1 MDKLAIYFLS
11 QGSSRVLDVEQQ
23 PARTGV
29 KSGVVT
35 GWTVGRLPT
44 CDIAWSPARNPDYAM
59 VSKRHALI
67 QATPSTDITEGG
79 TRLYKWAIIDMG
91 EGGRGS
97 SNGTHLSSQGKPAYR
112 LQPGIPYAIG
122 EGDRI
127 QFGCSA
133 ATVKVSFDI
142 DETSSGLEDDPPT
155 GLHHREDEASAPT
168 PGPWFVGSILR
179 PVWDWFTAKGP
190 HEQFVWFVLIGAA
203 AAAILYILER

>member
-23 PARTGV
+23 PARTGA

-67 QATPSTDITEGG
+67 QATPSTDVTEGG

-155 GLHHREDEASAPT
+155 GLHHQGDEA
-168 PGPWFVGSILR
+168 L
-179 PVWDWFTAKGP
+179 
-190 HEQFVWFVLIGAA
+190 HEQAQGRTVADVAMVILNGPEGIDKRLWWAMLAA
-203 AAAILYILER
+203 IAILYAYLLER